1 VNARPRFYNPR
12 EASPE
17 VLEAMLVGRQ
27 PIVDEILAD
36 LARQAN
42 AATRQHWLI
51 RGPRGIGKTHLIG
64 IVYHRLKQHPLSEA
78 YLPIWLAESEAYS
91 VYSAAVLLLHVA
103 QQLVVELQQSGDD
116 SGEAAL
122 RARIAELEQGG
133 DDPALFEELVQLLRD
148 EARSRGKILLV
159 LMENLDA
166 ALAGLPGRRGTG
178 QVQRLR
184 SLLSEDKEF
193 LILSTTPTRYLAALL
208 DPRQPLYGQL
218 KERTLQPLT
227 EEEVGQLLT
236 RLAEV
241 TGQPAKAGFE
251 GPEPEFRVRRRV
263 LHRLTGGNPRAVV
276 MAFSVL
282 TGNPGVQAIVE
293 EMSAL
298 LDAQTAYFEAR
309 LAQLAPRERAVVAAM
324 ATAPENLTLK
334 EVAQRSRLP
343 LRALSTQVK
352 RLKEQGYL
360 LPVAGEGGKG
370 ALYELGDGLFRLWY
384 QYRKGMQILAPVVEF
399 LALWHP
405 LEELEKSLAELRP
418 TEEESLLQRDL
429 MRLVRLQIDAA
440 VQLARSEAGRRRRDD
455 LWRECAIGIQ
465 AHSSIER
472 LMNPT
477 QEYFNELKLQW
488 QGLPGESERATSA
501 GLLGA
506 IALKLEH
513 LGEAETFFKSFLRS
527 NQTAERPSVTEAQ
540 AIASVVILLGV
551 TLESQGRTAEA
562 FDIYHDFYPN
572 LANENYPASYRL
584 MLLARILHT
593 LCDKSKEAEPD
604 ILEKIELY
612 STDFLNLAES
622 LGANYESEEL
632 TQYEPALQLALFM
645 KGFISIS
652 YGDNAERW
660 LAEWARRVSIGNAP
674 AQSIR
679 DILLVFIEFLRL
691 PEWRV
696 VVAHLSKSGDSQ
708 IAEQAKL
715 FRLVVNVAAAELDGP
730 RDRARRA
737 LARVPPEL
745 RQTVSEFAVRI
756 VATQRKIQ
764 AMYRTK
770 DRPGKGV

>member
-36 LARQAN
+36 LARQAG
-42 AATRQHWLI
+42 AATRQHWLV

-64 IVYHRLKQHPLSEA
+64 IVYHRVKQHPLSEA

-103 QQLVVELQQSGDD
+103 HQLVVELQQSGD
-116 SGEAAL
+116 SGEPAL
-122 RARIAELEQGG
+122 RARIAELQQEG

-193 LILSTTPTRYLAALL
+193 LFLSTTPTRYLAALL

-218 KERTLQPLT
+218 KERTLQPLA

-334 EVAQRSRLP
+334 EIAQKSRLP

-352 RLKEQGYL
+352 RLKEQGYVF
-360 LPVAGEGGKG
+360 PVAGEGGKG

-384 QYRKGMQILAPVVEF
+384 QYRKGMQILAPVVDF
-399 LALWHP
+399 LALWHS
-405 LEELEKSLAELRP
+405 LQELEKSLAELRP
-418 TEEESLLQRDL
+418 TEEGPLLQRDL

-440 VQLARSEAGRRRRDD
+440 IQLARSEAGRRRRDE

-472 LMNPT
+472 LMNAT
-477 QEYFNELKLQW
+477 QEDFNELKLKW
-488 QGLPGESERATSA
+488 QGLPGERERANSA

-513 LGEAETFFKSFLRS
+513 PGEAEAFFKNFLRS
-527 NQTAERPSVTEAQ
+527 NQIAERPSVTEAQ
-540 AIASVVILLGV
+540 AIGSVIMLLGMA
-551 TLESQGRTAEA
+551 LESQGRAAEA
-562 FDIYHDFYPN
+562 FDVYHDFYPN
-572 LANENYPASYRL
+572 LANKNYPAANRL
-584 MLLARILHT
+584 WFLARILYT
-593 LCDKSKEAEPD
+593 LCDKSKETEPD
-604 ILEKIELY
+604 ILEKLELY

-632 TQYEPALQLALFM
+632 TQYESALELALFI

-652 YGDNAERW
+652 YGDNAEKW

-674 AQSIR
+674 AQSIK
-679 DILLVFIEFLRL
+679 DILLGSIEFLRL
-691 PEWRV
+691 PEWRL

-715 FRLVVNVAAAELDGP
+715 FRMVVNVAAAELDGP
-730 RDRARRA
+730 RERARQA

-745 RQTVSEFAVRI
+745 RQTVSELAVRI
-756 VATQRKIQ
+756 VATQRKLQ